1 MHFERSMLRSL
12 IMSGLVLCAMTYGM
26 KREREGVSVGRAV
39 RVRHSEEALLLQPA
53 SIQVPS
59 TPVKTVLVARSVA
72 ISPQKAQ
79 VDARNTVRRIF
90 EALNKGDEKLAVQT
104 ALQAFAEGRQKFPA
118 YFSKIHWRTP
128 LEGETEAQFKYKLNS
143 ALDSALLMCIANGG
157 HSRQELIRPG
167 FELTDKMNQSQVS
180 FGGYRITL
188 KNSLDGKF
196 GYEMERT
203 GDRETLSYDLNNSI
217 KQTLTT
223 WLFDKNDL
231 SHVQEGLQAIF
242 SCIPQE
248 LRINKEQFYH
258 ALIYGMI
265 SFLGSNFGQIE
276 IYTGEGRA
284 DLIVQHDELGKCIIE
299 FKLNQSAVE
308 ALRQITAQKYHR
320 HFGSGRVL
328 AVGINVQHDPLK
340 VTCAKKMIT
349 ITSPDVK
356 GTVDAQ
362 GSFIASFSGRY

>member
-1 MHFERSMLRSL
+1 MHSEKFILRPL
-12 IMSGLVLCAMTYGM
+12 IMSGLVLCTVTCGM
-26 KREREGVSVGRAV
+26 KRERESVSVGRAV
-39 RVRHSEEALLLQPA
+39 RVRHSEEALLPQPA

-59 TPVKTVLVARSVA
+59 TPVKTVFAARSVA

-90 EALNKGDEKLAVQT
+90 EALNKGDEKLALQT
-104 ALQAFAEGRQKFPA
+104 ALQAFAESRQKFPA
-118 YFSKIHWRTP
+118 YFSKIHWRMP

-196 GYEMERT
+196 DYEMGQT
-203 GDRETLSYDLNNSI
+203 GDRETLSYDSNNSI

-223 WLFDKNDL
+223 WLFNESDIEHL
-231 SHVQEGLQAIF
+231 QEGLQSIF

-276 IYTGEGRA
+276 VYTGQGRA

-299 FKLNQSAVE
+299 FKLNGSAE
-308 ALRQITAQKYHR
+308 KALAQIEAQKYSMY
-320 HFGSGRVL
+320 FGPGQVL
-328 AVGINVQHDPLK
+328 AIGINVQHNPLS
-340 VTCAKKMIT
+340 VTCAKKMVT
-349 ITSPDVK
+349 ITSPQVTVK
-356 GTVDAQ
+356 KDKGPSV
-362 GSFIASFSGRY
+362 ASFSGRY